1 MSILEKLNIK
11 DLSDT
16 KLRDE
21 ILRTE
26 EQIKILKLTEKEYQ
40 GYLRML
46 EAERRTLTMWAVE
59 FILDVIFAAI
69 GGIAQGII
77 PFIIIVIVLYVIH
90 DHIDR

>member
-1 MSILEKLNIK
+1 M
-11 DLSDT
+11 
-16 KLRDE
+16 R
-21 ILRTE
+21 
-26 EQIKILKLTEKEYQ
+26 
-40 GYLRML
+40 
-46 EAERRTLTMWAVE
+46 VFE